1 MTSAQI
7 GKTEMLLNA
16 IGFYIEH
23 DPAPILAVQPT
34 IEMGEAFSKDRLA
47 PLLRDC
53 PSLRG
58 KVKDPRARDSGNTL
72 LHKQFPGGHIT
83 IAGANSPAS
92 LASRPIRML
101 VADEIDRWPDSAGTE
116 GDPLDLAKKRT
127 LTFWNRKKVQTST
140 PTVTGAS
147 RIAAAYQEGDQR
159 QYWVPCPDCGEHQVL
174 RWANVSWVDGDPD
187 TAGYAC
193 QLCGVLIDLDA
204 HKLDMLKGGDWRAQ
218 KPTANHASFH
228 LNELYSPWKKLRD
241 VVDDFLKA
249 KDDRERLKVWTN
261 TSLGETFD
269 EHEDTLDHAP
279 LFARREP
286 YTLAPEGVVAVT
298 VGIDV
303 QADRFELEFVGWG
316 VGEESWS
323 LSYQRLFA
331 DTSKAEAW
339 AMLEKV
345 VRPQFRTVGGK
356 VLDVALCCI
365 DSGYLADDVYRW
377 CKRMGTRWA
386 IPVKGSSVRGKPVHS
401 FPRRPKTKQRV
412 YLTEVGSDTAKD
424 LIYGRLEIGTP
435 GPGYCHWPA
444 TDAYDEEYFL
454 QLTGEHKRKFVSKGR
469 VHFEW
474 VPHHRNVEALDCRV
488 YALAAVRVA
497 VDHMG
502 LDLVAPLPPPP
513 TAPRPTANQT
523 QTQPRPPSSGW
534 MQRRGSGGWLKR

>member
-7 GKTEMLLNA
+7 GKTEMLLCA

-92 LASRPIRML
+92 LASRPVRML

-127 LTFWNRKKVQTST
+127 TTFWNRKKVQTST
-140 PTVTGAS
+140 PTVTGSS
-147 RIAAAYQEGDQR
+147 RIADAYSEGDQR

-193 QLCGVLIDLDA
+193 SLCGVLIDLDA
-204 HKLDMLKGGDWRAQ
+204 NKMQMLQRGEWRAQ
-218 KPTANHASFH
+218 KPTTSHASFH

-241 VVDDFLKA
+241 IVDDFLKA

-269 EHEDTLDHAP
+269 EHEEKTDHAP
-279 LFARREP
+279 LHARREP
-286 YTLAPEGVVAVT
+286 YTLAPDGVLAVT
-298 VGIDV
+298 LGIDV

-316 VGEESWS
+316 VGEETWS
-323 LSYQRLFA
+323 LSYQRLYA

-339 AMLEKV
+339 SMLEKV
-345 VRPQFRTVGGK
+345 VKPQFRAQSGRVHD
-356 VLDVALCCI
+356 VLICCI

-386 IPVKGSSVRGKPVHS
+386 IPVKGSSQRGKPVHA

-412 YLTEVGSDTAKD
+412 YLTEVGTDTAKD
-424 LIYGRLEIGTP
+424 ILFGRLEATTP

-454 QLTGEHKRKFVSKGR
+454 QLTGEHRKKFVHKGR

-474 VPHHRNVEALDCRV
+474 VPHHRAVEALDVRV
-488 YALAAVRVA
+488 YNLAAVRIA

-513 TAPRPTANQT
+513 SAPRPTS
-523 QTQPRPPSSGW
+523 QTQPAPRPSGSW
-534 MQRRGSGGWLKR
+534 MQPRRGGWIKR